1 MKKKHT
7 DQIGSNPILSSFV
20 FSRNTTP
27 HSCPFFFLLELL
39 YKKKHLPMKT
49 NKHEIYPMSIK
60 NIKPIVTK
68 IGMKANRNERL

>member
-1 MKKKHT
+1 
-7 DQIGSNPILSSFV
+7 
-20 FSRNTTP
+20 
-27 HSCPFFFLLELL
+27 
-39 YKKKHLPMKT
+39 MKT